1 MGWET
6 HTLLYVYT
14 YWLFKLHGLKCN
26 HYFYSCEM
34 ICGNESYRGRH
45 NFEKH
50 FAEEAKHCTS
60 YVSVRDEML
69 RATEDKSFHGVAW
82 LTKIEQVRMHRIF
95 GGSCGRMWIRMFLI
109 WCFQGGGVRV
119 WGGED
124 SQGNVLSRATYEDLA
139 RQGLLKKYDWIHH
152 LISWFTILQSASST
166 CSWY

>member
-1 MGWET
+1 MTAYHLDVMGWET

-50 FAEEAKHCTS
+50 FAEAKHS
-60 YVSVRDEML
+60 YGMKCLEIPN
-69 RATEDKSFHGVAW
+69 TKHFHGV
-82 LTKIEQVRMHRIF
+82 TKIEDAQNLWRKLQEDVNKDVF
-95 GGSCGRMWIRMFLI
+95 DASKEEEY
-109 WCFQGGGVRV
+109 
-119 WGGED
+119 ED

-139 RQGLLKKYDWIHH
+139 RQGLLEKYDWIHH
-152 LISWFTILQSASST
+152 SLISWFITLQSASST